1 MSSSVFMYAM
11 NFLPVKRLY
20 HNKLIKKKKQ
30 VQIYPN
36 FIEIYTVSKFILL
49 LGQGISLNIHVKKKS
64 NYSSPFSE
72 FSLFRLCCPCRWGF
86 LGVHPFQSS
95 WVFPEL
101 TKHLRLRR

>member
-20 HNKLIKKKKQ
+20 HNKLIKKK

-49 LGQGISLNIHVKKKS
+49 LGQGISLNIHVKKKIELFES
-64 NYSSPFSE
+64 ILWIL
-72 FSLFRLCCPCRWGF
+72 SL
-86 LGVHPFQSS
+86 
-95 WVFPEL
+95 
-101 TKHLRLRR
+101 

>member
-20 HNKLIKKKKQ
+20 HNNKKKKQ

-49 LGQGISLNIHVKKKS
+49 LGQGISLNVHAKKKS
-64 NYSSPFSE
+64 YYSSLFLEFFLLGFVAPVNGDFSGFTRSRVLG
-72 FSLFRLCCPCRWGF
+72 FSLN
-86 LGVHPFQSS
+86 
-95 WVFPEL
+95 
-101 TKHLRLRR
+101 